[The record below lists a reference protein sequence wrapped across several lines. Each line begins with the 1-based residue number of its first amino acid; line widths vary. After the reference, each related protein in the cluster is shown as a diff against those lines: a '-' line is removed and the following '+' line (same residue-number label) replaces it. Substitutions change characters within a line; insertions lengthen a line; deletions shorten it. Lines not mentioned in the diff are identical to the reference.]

1 MVEIRMQSLILKF
14 YSYLIA
20 FVGYLYK
27 KFAYQKIKKSKKMR
41 KTSLKL
47 INMNNKMQYVR
58 FSNMIA
64 VFETVFIIKLVTKE
78 TTKIM
83 ILCMFEN
90 L

>member
-1 MVEIRMQSLILKF
+1 
-14 YSYLIA
+14 
-20 FVGYLYK
+20 
-27 KFAYQKIKKSKKMR
+27 MR
-41 KTSLKL
+41 KTTLKL

-78 TTKIM
+78 TTEIM
-83 ILCMFEN
+83 ILCIFEN